1 MSNFLTSLGD
11 LYLRQLDASRRIND
25 ALFTGT
31 GKVDRAMLDAS
42 HHAIDRQ
49 LRYVQAVG
57 ATRDFQGLSNLQ
69 SDCWVSPPQQLQQLQ
84 QEFVRILA
92 EMHHEVGRAT
102 QACFVPLFDSWLQA
116 MPPRSQRI
124 PGSSRRAPGNLF
136 SAMMPTR
143 DAATGSMQQFS
154 AKAGAGAPRS
164 TRSASGYSPA
174 GPDDAPDFGSARQ
187 PAAGPE
193 SATPAR
199 RNGTRHGREILDVQD
214 DAVVHS
220 AGVTS
225 VKQSTGP
232 HVGPAGEENLGR
244 VTAATRPAKNRRG
257 EGEGAGPAHRGA
269 GPAPRKAAGK
279 SGK

>member
-1 MSNFLTSLGD
+1 MSNFLTPLGD
-11 LYLRQLDASRRIND
+11 LCQSQLDASRRIND

-31 GKVDRAMLDAS
+31 GRVDRAMLDAS
-42 HHAIDRQ
+42 HHAIDEQ

-57 ATRDFQGLSNLQ
+57 ATRDVQGLSNLQ
-69 SDCWVSPPQQLQQLQ
+69 SNYWVRPPQQLLQLQ

-102 QACFVPLFDSWLQA
+102 QACFVPLFDSWLEA

-124 PGSSRRAPGNLF
+124 PGSSRSAPGNPF
-136 SAMMPTR
+136 SAMMPTW
-143 DAATGSMQQFS
+143 DAATGSMQQFT
-154 AKAGAGAPRS
+154 AKPGAGAPRS
-164 TRSASGYSPA
+164 MRSASGYSPA
-174 GPDDAPDFGSARQ
+174 DPDDAPDFGSARQ
-187 PAAGPE
+187 PVAAPG

-214 DAVVHS
+214 DAVVQS

-225 VKQSTGP
+225 AEQSTGP

-244 VTAATRPAKNRRG
+244 ATAATTPAKNRRG
-257 EGEGAGPAHRGA
+257 DGEGADPAHRGS

-279 SGK
+279 SRK